1 MDVVDA
7 RGLLCPLPVV
17 RTQDRV
23 RELAHGSSLKI
34 LATDP
39 GVLEDIPAWCRIHG
53 HHVRSVSET
62 NNTFEIVIEINKP
75 D

>member
-17 RTQDRV
+17 RTQDCV

-53 HHVRSVSET
+53 HLVRSVTET
-62 NNTFEIVIEINKP
+62 NNTFEICIEINKT

>member
-1 MDVVDA
+1 MEVVDA

-23 RELAHGSSLKI
+23 RDLAHGTLLKI

-53 HHVRSVSET
+53 HLVCSVSEGQD
-62 NNTFEIVIEINKP
+62 NLEICIEICKT

>member
-1 MDVVDA
+1 MEVVDA

-23 RELAHGSSLKI
+23 RELEHGTPLKI

-39 GVLEDIPAWCRIHG
+39 GALEDIPAWCRIHG
-53 HHVRSVSET
+53 HRVCSVNEEQDT
-62 NNTFEIVIEINKP
+62 LEICIEVHKT

>member
-17 RTQDRV
+17 RTQDCARD
-23 RELAHGSSLKI
+23 LAHGASLKI

-53 HHVRSVSET
+53 HHVRSVTET
-62 NNTFEIVIEINKP
+62 NDTFEICIEINKT